1 MSVTEISND
10 KLKDKVHKRLRLRV
24 VVYFMISIIVLGI
37 SIFHIIEDYASV
49 SLCVVGLLLGV
60 FIGLGVAR
68 MYKISWDRR
77 AEQVISKF
85 DFFGIVILIFY
96 IIFEIYRERIVAEFI
111 HGPSVVAVSFAVFAG
126 IMYGRVMGISGKI
139 KKIFIEEGVL

>member
-1 MSVTEISND
+1 MEEKTSNT
-10 KLKDKVHKRLRLRV
+10 LKDKVHKRLRLRV
-24 VVYFMISIIVLGI
+24 VIYFIISVIVLGI

-60 FIGLGVAR
+60 LIGLGVAR
-68 MYKISWDRR
+68 MYKISWDNT

-85 DFFGIVILIFY
+85 DFFGIVILFLY
-96 IIFEIYRERIVAEFI
+96 IGFEIFRERIVEQFV
-111 HGPSVVAVSFAVFAG
+111 HGPSVVAVSFAVLAG

-139 KKIFIEEGVL
+139 NKIFKEEGVS